1 MGVGSWSIEIEIT
14 GISSF
19 KQEDSSFHK
28 NFETATVSKLTFTE
42 SYILTATDGRS
53 KKKKNKMFLIHRQRK
68 YISLFSSSQYFYFS
82 LCLPNF
88 LPPNQAVSS
97 GKKRKDSHQLRVSVV
112 KESWY
117 SDSPS
122 DKNRK
127 HDTWEVKH
135 LLKNRT
141 KQIFEMLWTQK
152 TRQRVGNWCKFYLL
166 TMTWVAW
173 WSLETCLYVL
183 YSYHHGH

>member
-1 MGVGSWSIEIEIT
+1 MGAGSGSIEIEIT
-14 GISSF
+14 GTASF
-19 KQEDSSFHK
+19 KQKYSSFHK
-28 NFETATVSKLTFTE
+28 NFETATVSKLTSTE

-53 KKKKNKMFLIHRQRK
+53 KKNNMFLIHRQRK
-68 YISLFSSSQYFYFS
+68 YISLFLSSQYFYFS

-97 GKKRKDSHQLRVSVV
+97 GKKRKDSHQWRVSVV
-112 KESWY
+112 KGSWY

-141 KQIFEMLWTQK
+141 KVVFEMLWTQK
-152 TRQRVGNWCKFYLL
+152 TRQRVGNCCKFYPL
-166 TMTWVAW
+166 TMTLFAW
-173 WSLETCLYVL
+173 WSLETCLYMS
-183 YSYHHGH
+183 YS